1 MNRSTAAFLRK
12 IARTMVRLVVGTAL
26 LYAIVLVLAWR
37 FQQRLAF
44 PGPSGALP
52 APAEFGM
59 ADGRIVSIETAD
71 GVRISGWY
79 LPPTP
84 PAARGGRS
92 PALIWFHGNIET
104 VGSIAT
110 VIRDFRPRGIAVL
123 AIDYRG
129 YGESEGEPT
138 EEGVYLDA
146 EAAWDWLAVQP
157 EVDSTRVAV
166 YGRSIGSAIGLQ
178 LATRRAVRAVIVESA
193 FTSGIDMAREHGAL
207 VSPALMDVSL
217 DNLDRAGR
225 LRVPLLVIHGSGDRL
240 APLAMG
246 RAIADTGRAEEFLV
260 LEGATHSTMY
270 ERGGDRYRETVLAFL
285 NRHLNRPP
293 NETRPIP

>member
-1 MNRSTAAFLRK
+1 MNRSTAALLRK
-12 IARTMVRLVVGTAL
+12 IGRTMVRLVVGTVL

-44 PGPSGALP
+44 PGPSGTLP

-59 ADGRIVSIETAD
+59 PDGRIVSFETAD

-79 LPPTP
+79 LPPA
-84 PAARGGRS
+84 PAAPKGTPS

-104 VGSIAT
+104 VGSIAS

-129 YGESEGEPT
+129 YGQSEGEPT
-138 EEGVYLDA
+138 EEGVYRDA
-146 EAAWDWLAVQP
+146 EAAWDWLVMQP

-166 YGRSIGSAIGLQ
+166 YGRSIGSAIGLH

-193 FTSGIDMAREHGAL
+193 FTSGIEMAREHGAL

-225 LRVPLLVIHGSGDRL
+225 LQVPLLVIHGSDDRL
-240 APLAMG
+240 APIAMG

-260 LEGATHSTMY
+260 LDGATHSTMY
-270 ERGGDRYRETVLAFL
+270 ERGGDRYRAAVQAFL
-285 NRHLNRPP
+285 NRHLNRQPGATP
-293 NETRPIP
+293 QTP